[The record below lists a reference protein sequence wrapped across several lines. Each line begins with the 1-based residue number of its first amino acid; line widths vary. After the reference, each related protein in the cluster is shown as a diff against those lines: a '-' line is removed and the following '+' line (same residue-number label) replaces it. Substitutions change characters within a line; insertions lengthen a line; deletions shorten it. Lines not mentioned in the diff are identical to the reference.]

1 MASKRTGADAEFFKV
16 EIIKT
21 GKNKGKER
29 WKTILKCTEAERL
42 AILVHCGLY
51 PPETPLDEVRKRM
64 LNIAGIH
71 EHFQKLIDAGATKV
85 GDIIGYGN

>member
-1 MASKRTGADAEFFKV
+1 MLETVRS
-16 EIIKT
+16 
-21 GKNKGKER
+21 GKNKGKKR
-29 WKTILKCTEAERL
+29 WKRIFECTVAERD
-42 AILVHCGLY
+42 AILVHCELY

-71 EHFQKLIDAGATKV
+71 EHFKKLIDAGATKV